1 MTGTEHMALV
11 NGASIELAYMEDGD
25 RRDPT
30 VLLVMGLGGQL
41 VHWPDG
47 FVRALVERRLH
58 VLRFDNRDSGRS
70 TRCSNGPKPDFP
82 AAMRGDLS
90 SVAYTLSDMAADAV
104 GLLDALGIPAAHVV
118 GASMGGAIAQ
128 TMAIEQPSRVISLTS
143 MMFTTGDP
151 AVGQPHPE
159 VLKAMGGG
167 TADTREAFVERAVR
181 MAQLLSPTGTLPDIT
196 AIAATAGTAFDRG
209 HDDVALTRQAIAT
222 VASGD
227 RTSRLQKLRL
237 PTLVVHGRGDKLCD
251 VSGGIA
257 TAKAIPDA
265 RLVVIER
272 MGHGLP
278 AEIWSQLAD
287 LVAETIAEG
296 EERARRG

>member
-1 MTGTEHMALV
+1 MTGTERTVLV
-11 NGASIELAYMEDGD
+11 NSASIELAYVEDGD

-30 VLLVMGLGGQL
+30 VLLVMGMGGQL

-70 TRCSNGPKPDFP
+70 THCSGGPKPDLP
-82 AAMRGDLS
+82 AVMRGDLS

-104 GLLDALGIPAAHVV
+104 GLLDAVGLSTAHVV

-128 TMAIEQPSRVISLTS
+128 LMAIEHPSRVLSLTS
-143 MMFTTGDP
+143 MMFTTGNP

-159 VLKAMGGG
+159 VLDAMGGG
-167 TADTREAFVERAVR
+167 TADTREAFVERAVKIAR
-181 MAQLLSPTGTLPDIT
+181 LLAPKGTSPDIA
-196 AIAATAGTAFDRG
+196 AISTTAGSAFDRG

-227 RTSRLQKLRL
+227 RTSRLQTLRL
-237 PTLVVHGRGDKLCD
+237 PTLVVHGQEDRLCD

-257 TAKAIPDA
+257 TAKAIPSA
-265 RLVVIER
+265 RLVLIER
-272 MGHGLP
+272 MGHALP
-278 AEIWSQLAD
+278 ADLWPRLAD
-287 LVAETIAEG
+287 LVAEVVEAG
-296 EERARRG
+296 EARAQRD